1 MMWMKETRFV
11 LERGS
16 ERASERERRLLNSI
30 SPLSLSPPSHFDE
43 DNGDTG
49 EKAEGGGM
57 RGSREDVTSS
67 FPVPC
72 HRAMM
77 PRSRVH
83 GNARPRHGVFS
94 KRSHLNVEVT
104 QQSVD
109 HGCFLIWRMDHLA
122 PNMLDRPV
130 RPFLLCR
137 PPPPRRGHSSLILF
151 PPPPIPGPNPEH
163 THTQHDDGEGSERH
177 GGLPPD
183 VVGN

>member
-1 MMWMKETRFV
+1 
-11 LERGS
+11 
-16 ERASERERRLLNSI
+16 
-30 SPLSLSPPSHFDE
+30 
-43 DNGDTG
+43 
-49 EKAEGGGM
+49 M

-67 FPVPC
+67 FPVPSLPC

-163 THTQHDDGEGSERH
+163 THNTMMGKEASGTAVSHRTLLEIETAGQHANRVGSI
-177 GGLPPD
+177 
-183 VVGN
+183 